1 MAKVSLS
8 EISINGL
15 WKNNPVLVQILGLCP
30 ALAVTASVVNALGLS
45 MATTATLV
53 LSNLIISLIRNFVK
67 SEIRIPVYIIVIASV
82 VTAIELSVKAYAY
95 DLYLVLGIFL
105 PLIVTN
111 CVILGRAEA
120 FASKNSPVAAVV
132 DGLMCGLGFTIVLCA
147 LGALR
152 ELIGNGTLFDGM
164 HLMFGEAARGLK
176 IVVISDYKG
185 FLLAILPP
193 GAFIGLGLLLA
204 GKNIIDHRSSAK
216 S

>member
-1 MAKVSLS
+1 MAKVSYS
-8 EISINGL
+8 EVSINGL

-30 ALAVTASVVNALGLS
+30 TLAVTSSVANALGLS
-45 MATTATLV
+45 LATTATLM
-53 LSNLIISLIRNFVK
+53 LTNLLISLIRNFVK

-120 FASKNSPVAAVV
+120 FASKNGPVASLL
-132 DGLMCGLGFTIVLCA
+132 DGLMCGIGFTIVLCA
-147 LGALR
+147 LGCIR
-152 ELIGNGTLFDGM
+152 ELIGTGTLFDGM

-176 IVVISDYKG
+176 ITVISDYKG

-204 GKNIIDHRSSAK
+204 GKNIIDHRTSAK
-216 S
+216 